1 MIYVDILWCTTS
13 YFPRMSTNLNAEEKA
28 KMQRIKDRDI
38 ANMVATRK
46 GNEKLQELR
55 KEFAKKEALEDAAI
69 AKYAADK
76 EKMQKMRSEREQEQF
91 DRAQRK
97 RQKIIDDAV
106 AAMAAFSNQEETI
119 LAKQQAEA
127 RAKEDAKFADKAR
140 KQQEMRDAIEE
151 SRRMQNDMRQKQK
164 DEDDALAT
172 EMQRRWKLRNE
183 QLNADEKRERKEKR
197 DNARAY
203 QAFLLKQAEEKKRER
218 REEREG
224 SLRQAKIAQ
233 QVSAEEEGRFFDEV
247 RKALQKMEPGLNN
260 HSVKKC
266 FNLKEKLQEAW

>member
-1 MIYVDILWCTTS
+1 MG
-13 YFPRMSTNLNAEEKA
+13 
-28 KMQRIKDRDI
+28 
-38 ANMVATRK
+38 RK
-46 GNEKLQELR
+46 KLRCNVLKIVKLQELR

-151 SRRMQNDMRQKQK
+151 SRKMQNDMRQKQK

-224 SLRQAKIAQ
+224 ALRQAKIAQ

-247 RKALQKMEPGLNN
+247 RKALQK
-260 HSVKKC
+260 KW
-266 FNLKEKLQEAW
+266 NLD